1 MLPVVAMPMPG
12 ALRLRGLHSLIDENG
27 SCSLIYDLERAAVV
41 EVPEELQFHIAPA
54 LETGDLDESVLGWL
68 ASEDL
73 LTSEGGASWTAL
85 AEGAGAQELDG
96 GWSMGTIYR
105 VDGELHARIEQARE
119 EAALEIIGFVLPQGA
134 GAGRVKLH
142 LSWGG
147 ALPARGVLERIV
159 VAASRQAA
167 VLHQEVAFDLALD
180 AREVTPAVADLLA
193 GLPIQVRLLCGSYPA
208 RTDAGTCVGAWKAD
222 PAVRLLL
229 DRLQER
235 LTVHCVLDRGRLLD
249 VWEWA
254 KRTGIRHLDAT
265 FLEDSAP
272 GGDAGRARLREA
284 HADLLKVCDEMSDA
298 LTAQRLPVD
307 FRPLTRIVDR
317 LMHCEPLDSL
327 YGERSRFGGLMPVAD
342 IYPRSFLDRMDL
354 RPAPQVEPASTIGQV
369 AVGECQDNVNSSRP
383 LASDRALV
391 NPSTRATGG
400 AARSGGHAT
409 GGSDA
414 RGEPAPGLR
423 AGLPGAGS
431 RPRSSRGRGTGHPR
445 LRGPRRRHFR
455 RGGRSAPGLR
465 RHLPRP
471 GRHDSGR
478 RRRSHAAS
486 RHR

>member
-354 RPAPQVEPASTIGQV
+354 RPAPSPWGEDDGDACGDAEPPCRGCWARHVCSHSTYVTSSQEGEDRREPSEERCGLWRTEVETALRFYHRLAHTDPLQVRRFFEDSTHQPGPALIL
-369 AVGECQDNVNSSRP
+369 GED
-383 LASDRALV
+383 LD
-391 NPSTRATGG
+391 
-400 AARSGGHAT
+400 H
-409 GGSDA
+409 
-414 RGEPAPGLR
+414 LR
-423 AGLPGAGS
+423 M
-431 RPRSSRGRGTGHPR
+431 R
-445 LRGPRRRHFR
+445 F
-455 RGGRSAPGLR
+455 
-465 RHLPRP
+465 
-471 GRHDSGR
+471 
-478 RRRSHAAS
+478 
-486 RHR
+486 